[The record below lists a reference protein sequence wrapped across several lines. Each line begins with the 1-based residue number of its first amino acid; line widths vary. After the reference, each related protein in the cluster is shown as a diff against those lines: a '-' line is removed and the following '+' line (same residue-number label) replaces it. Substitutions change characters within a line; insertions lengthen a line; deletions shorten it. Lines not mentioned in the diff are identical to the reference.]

1 MDPSFWQIPS
11 EPPPPYEDVEP
22 LAMEGPSGEEEIDEG
37 DDDGDEGDLRE
48 ANKILDSLELL
59 NYDDVEMRLAEPEM
73 TGTKQ
78 RNYVHKV
85 IKDAETRRRQVIS
98 MKSNATIKFNKGQ
111 ISEEFK
117 NTIHKSSGKFWKGIN
132 DFIKHYKYKSK
143 IIRGY
148 GLKRGRGVY
157 FFNNAKEMLEKLTMI
172 VGEIQAGNT
181 SLKMRNT
188 GQNILDAML
197 SSKNINKS
205 QYLKLVK
212 KYFSV

>member
-117 NTIHKSSGKFWKGIN
+117 NTIHKSSGKF
-132 DFIKHYKYKSK
+132 
-143 IIRGY
+143 
-148 GLKRGRGVY
+148 
-157 FFNNAKEMLEKLTMI
+157 
-172 VGEIQAGNT
+172 
-181 SLKMRNT
+181 
-188 GQNILDAML
+188 
-197 SSKNINKS
+197 
-205 QYLKLVK
+205 
-212 KYFSV
+212 

>member
-1 MDPSFWQIPS
+1 MGYTDT
-11 EPPPPYEDVEP
+11 
-22 LAMEGPSGEEEIDEG
+22 
-37 DDDGDEGDLRE
+37 LRE
-48 ANKILDSLELL
+48 ANKILDSLKLL
-59 NYDDVEMRLAEPEM
+59 NYDDVEMKLAEPEI

-98 MKSNATIKFNKGQ
+98 MKSNATIKFNEGQ

-117 NTIHKSSGKFWKGIN
+117 NAIHKSSGKFRKGIN

-148 GLKRGRGVY
+148 GLKRGIGVY
-157 FFNNAKEMLEKLTMI
+157 FFNNGKEMLEKLTVI
-172 VGEIQAGNT
+172 VGEIQAGNN

-205 QYLKLVK
+205 QYQKLVK